1 MFTQIENMPTLVNM
15 PNLVNTNG
23 RTPMSIRLPRLVG
36 SIVEAALTP
45 HPVDSYLELVDPSLT
60 WRDVR
65 ATVVSVNRPTERTVR
80 LALRPTRQWK
90 GHQAGQYLQLSVV
103 IDGVR
108 HSRCYSPANSSAGA
122 WSPIELTITAHDDG
136 FVSTYLR
143 DNAREGMVLG
153 VSQAQGGFVLPA
165 ALESAVFISGGSGIT
180 PVLSMM
186 RTLISRKFTGPIT
199 FLHYARTPADVSY
212 RAELAA
218 LAADHTGG
226 RRDGAANIDL
236 RLYYTRGD
244 DENPG
249 RHFSAAHLDG
259 IDGFAG
265 ADLFVCGPPAL
276 MDAVNAHVTDAGL
289 TNPVHSEAFVAAVP
303 VEVDP
308 DEPITGEL
316 TFTRAGRNADNDGR
330 TILDQAESAGLAPAS
345 GCRMGICFS
354 CTAVKKSGCTRNVV
368 TGELNTEADAQIQI
382 CVNAPVGDVE
392 LDL

>member
-1 MFTQIENMPTLVNM
+1 
-15 PNLVNTNG
+15 
-23 RTPMSIRLPRLVG
+23 MSIRLPRLVG

-65 ATVVSVNRPTERTVR
+65 ATIVGVSRPTERTVR
-80 LALRPTRQWK
+80 LSLRPTRQWK
-90 GHQAGQYLQLSVV
+90 GHEAGQYLQLSVV

-108 HSRCYSPANSSAGA
+108 HSRCYSPANASAGA

-143 DNAREGMVLG
+143 EHAREGMVLG
-153 VSQAQGGFVLPA
+153 VSQAQGGFTLPSG
-165 ALESAVFISGGSGIT
+165 LTSAVFISGGSGVT

-186 RTLISRKFTGPIT
+186 RTLIAKKFTGPIT

-218 LAADHTGG
+218 LAA
-226 RRDGAANIDL
+226 ANGIDL

-244 DENPG
+244 GDTPG
-249 RHFSAAHLDG
+249 EHFTAAHLDG
-259 IDGFAG
+259 IDGLAGDGSRG

-276 MDAVNAHVTDAGL
+276 MDAVNAHVADTGL
-289 TNPVHSEAFVAAVP
+289 TNPVHSEAFVLAAPIEIDPNEP
-303 VEVDP
+303 V
-308 DEPITGEL
+308 TGEL
-316 TFTRAGRNADNDGR
+316 SFTKAGSTADNDGR
-330 TILDQAESAGLAPAS
+330 TILDQAESAGLTPAS

-354 CTAVKKSGCTRNVV
+354 CTAVKKSGCTRNVL

-382 CVNAPVGDVE
+382 CVNAPVRDVE
-392 LDL
+392 LEL

>member
-1 MFTQIENMPTLVNM
+1 
-15 PNLVNTNG
+15 
-23 RTPMSIRLPRLVG
+23 MSIRLPKLVG

-65 ATVVSVNRPTERTVR
+65 ATVVGVSRPTERTVR
-80 LALRPTRQWK
+80 LSLRPTRQWK
-90 GHQAGQYLQLSVV
+90 GHKAGQYLQLSVV

-108 HSRCYSPANSSAGA
+108 HSRCYSPANASAGA

-153 VSQAQGGFVLPA
+153 VSQAQGEFVLPA
-165 ALESAVFISGGSGIT
+165 QLTSAVFISGGSGVT
-180 PVLSMM
+180 PVLSML
-186 RTLISRKFTGPIT
+186 RTLVAKKFTGPVT

-218 LAADHTGG
+218 LAA
-226 RRDGAANIDL
+226 ANGIDL
-236 RLYYTRGD
+236 RLFYTRGD
-244 DENPG
+244 AENPG
-249 RHFSAAHLDG
+249 EHFTAAHLED
-259 IDGFAG
+259 IDGFAD

-276 MDAVNAHVTDAGL
+276 MDAVTAHVTDAGL
-289 TNPVHSEAFVAAVP
+289 TNNVHSEAFVLAAP
-303 VEVDP
+303 IAVDP
-308 DEPITGEL
+308 NEPITGEL
-316 TFTRAGRNADNDGR
+316 SFTKAGSNATNDGR
-330 TILDQAESAGLAPAS
+330 TILDQAESAGLKPAS

-354 CTAVKKSGCTRNVV
+354 CTAVKKTVCTRNVL

-382 CVNAPVGDVE
+382 CVNAPVGDVDIE
-392 LDL
+392 L

>member
-1 MFTQIENMPTLVNM
+1 
-15 PNLVNTNG
+15 
-23 RTPMSIRLPRLVG
+23 MSIRLPRLVG

-60 WRDVR
+60 WREVR
-65 ATVVSVNRPTERTVR
+65 ATIVSVSRPTERTVR
-80 LALRPTRQWK
+80 LSLRPTRQWK
-90 GHQAGQYLQLSVV
+90 GHEAGQYLQLSVV

-153 VSQAQGGFVLPA
+153 VSQAQGEFTLPA
-165 ALESAVFISGGSGIT
+165 ELTSAVFISGGSGVT

-186 RTLISRKFTGPIT
+186 RTLIAKKFTGPIT
-199 FLHYARTPADVSY
+199 FLHYARTPADVAY

-218 LAADHTGG
+218 LAA
-226 RRDGAANIDL
+226 ANGIDL

-244 DENPG
+244 GDTPG
-249 RHFSAAHLDG
+249 EHFTAAHLDG
-259 IDGFAG
+259 IDGLAD

-276 MDAVNAHVTDAGL
+276 MDAVKAHIADTGL
-289 TNPVHSEAFVAAVP
+289 SNPVHSEAFVLAAPIEIDPNEP
-303 VEVDP
+303 V
-308 DEPITGEL
+308 TGEL
-316 TFTRAGRNADNDGR
+316 SFTKAGSTADNDGR
-330 TILDQAESAGLAPAS
+330 TILDQAESAGLKPAS

-354 CTAVKKSGCTRNVV
+354 CTAVKKSGCTRNVL

-382 CVNAPVGDVE
+382 CVNAPVGDVDIE
-392 LDL
+392 L